1 MKTYQLFLDKLEF
14 PNEKIAICLGYFDG
28 VHLAHKEII
37 KEALNSKYKVALL
50 TFDKPLSTILNNNKS
65 KEVLTSLNDRFRI
78 INRLGVDYYY
88 VLHVDANFVNLT
100 KFDFID
106 ILHKL
111 NVQEI
116 YVGEDYSFG
125 KNKEGNN
132 TFLKQYFKVHE
143 VPLLKIKGEKVS
155 TQEIIAL
162 LKKGDVKKANSL
174 IGQNY
179 LVSGIVEKGMHNGEK
194 IGFKTANIKLNDNY
208 VMPKYGVYKVIA
220 YLEGIPHLAIANVGV
235 HPSIDQINKPIIEV
249 HIPNFNEELYGK
261 SLNVEFLDFM
271 RPEIKFSSI
280 DDLIKQISN
289 DVSSLSKYLD
299 KT

>member
-1 MKTYQLFLDKLEF
+1 MKTYQLFLDKLEV

-37 KEALNSKYKVALL
+37 KKALKSKYKVALL
-50 TFDKPLSTILNNNKS
+50 TFDKPLSTLLNNNKS

-78 INRLGVDYYY
+78 ISRLGIDYYY

-100 KFDFID
+100 KFDFIE
-106 ILHKL
+106 ILRKL

-132 TFLKQYFKVHE
+132 AFLKQYFKVYE
-143 VPLLKIKGEKVS
+143 VPLLKVNGEKIS

-162 LKKGDVKKANSL
+162 LKEGKIKKANSL
-174 IGQNY
+174 LGQNY

-194 IGFKTANIKLNDNY
+194 FGFRTANLKLNDNY
-208 VMPKYGVYKVIA
+208 VIPKYGVYKVIA
-220 YLEGIPHLAIANVGV
+220 YVEGIPHLAVANVGV
-235 HPSIDQINKPIIEV
+235 HPSINEIDKPIIEV
-249 HIPNFNEELYGK
+249 HIPAFNEEIYEK
-261 SLNVEFLDFM
+261 NISVEFLDFL

-280 DDLIKQISN
+280 EELIKQISN
-289 DVSSLSKYLD
+289 DVSSLSKLF
-299 KT
+299 